1 MDKLYEKSET
11 GCCPRFDPGPWNEKE
26 LTWKDRLFLKDHVR
40 SFFHIPLGFDKMMA
54 KNMEF
59 IKGSGALLPEPLTL
73 TDEKSLWGAD
83 VYIGV
88 SKEIPGAKVE
98 KISGTFLSKVF
109 EGQYK
114 DAGKWVNEMKSYVS
128 SKGKELKR
136 LYFYYTS
143 CPKCAE
149 FYGKNYTVL
158 LGKIQ

>member
-11 GCCPRFDPGPWNEKE
+11 GCCPRFDLVPWNEKE
-26 LTWKDRLFLKDHVR
+26 LTWKDKLFLKDHVR

-54 KNMEF
+54 KNMEL
-59 IKGSGALLPEPLTL
+59 IKESGALLPEPLML

-88 SKEIPGAKVE
+88 SKEVPGAKTE

-109 EGQYK
+109 EGPYK
-114 DAGKWVNEMKSYVS
+114 DAGKWVKEMKNYVK
-128 SKGKELKR
+128 SKGKELKK
-136 LYFYYTS
+136 LYFYYTT

-158 LGKIQ
+158 VAKV